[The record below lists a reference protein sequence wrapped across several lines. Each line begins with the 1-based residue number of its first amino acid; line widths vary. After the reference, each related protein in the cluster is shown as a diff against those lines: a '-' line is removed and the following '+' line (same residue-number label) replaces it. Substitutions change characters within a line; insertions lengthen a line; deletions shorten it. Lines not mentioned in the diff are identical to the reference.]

1 MEIKIFV
8 NRQKMDKI
16 WYNTNN
22 MKKQLIIM
30 PFDHRGSF
38 KKHLIGTK
46 KITKKQHKELEDL
59 KKMIYQAFLNVYK
72 KHKKKDNLAILVDE
86 EFGAKI
92 LKDAKK
98 RKIQICLTTEKSGQ
112 KQYGFEYGSSFGK
125 HINKFKPDYV
135 KALVR
140 YNPLNKNVNKA
151 QLKKLKRLSDF
162 CKKNNYKL
170 LIELLVPATDK
181 DLKLAKT
188 EKKYEKTL
196 RLTRT
201 VQAIKEIKQKVK
213 VDIWKME
220 GFSAKGWKRIIK
232 VVPKTS
238 SIIFLGRGEDDKK
251 VKKWLMDAKKFE
263 QIIGFAIGRTIFLNA
278 LKRYQA
284 KKISKSKAQDLIA
297 KKFQSYINLWNK

>member
-1 MEIKIFV
+1 
-8 NRQKMDKI
+8 
-16 WYNTNN
+16 
-22 MKKQLIIM
+22 M

-46 KITKKQHKELEDL
+46 KITKKQHKELEKL
-59 KKMIYQAFLNVYK
+59 KELIYQAFLKVYK
-72 KHKKKDNLAILVDE
+72 KYEKKDDLAILVDE
-86 EFGAKI
+86 EFGAKV

-112 KQYGFEYGSSFGK
+112 KQYGFEYGSAFGR
-125 HINKFKPDYV
+125 HINKFKPDYA

-140 YNPLNKNVNKA
+140 YNPINKKINKV

-181 DLKLAKT
+181 DLKLVNT
-188 EKKYEKTL
+188 ERNYEKTL
-196 RLTRT
+196 RLIRT
-201 VQAIKEIKQKVK
+201 VAAIKEIKQKVK

-220 GFSAKGWKRIIK
+220 GFSNKCWKRILK
-232 VVPKTS
+232 VIPKNS

-251 VKKWLMDAKKFE
+251 VKQWLLAAKKFD
-263 QIIGFAIGRTIFLNA
+263 QIIGFAIGRTIFLDA
-278 LKRYQA
+278 LIKYKE
-284 KKISKSKAQDLIA
+284 KKITKSKAQDLIA